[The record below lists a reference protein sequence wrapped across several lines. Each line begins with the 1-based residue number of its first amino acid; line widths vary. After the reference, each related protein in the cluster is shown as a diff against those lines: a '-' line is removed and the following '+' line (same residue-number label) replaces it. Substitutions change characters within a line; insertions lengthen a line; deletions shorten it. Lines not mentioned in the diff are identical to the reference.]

1 MRAWKTRTGSRFA
14 SRSARKSNWI
24 SPPPRHI
31 LNSAPDDKN
40 KTMSTLTITRHQ
52 KANAAGQSEVT
63 LALDGHLDNSTV
75 ASLDVELRPTL
86 AAHPAQLI
94 FDLAGLK
101 FVTSAG
107 IRAFFVALKQ
117 QKQHGGHV
125 SFVHLQP
132 QIQEVFD
139 IMGKLPDMRVF
150 KDKAELDAYL
160 LLGEEDGAP
169 FAFANDAE
177 LDVYLRARQR
187 SYPQSETSPDKGPQQ
202 S

>member
-1 MRAWKTRTGSRFA
+1 
-14 SRSARKSNWI
+14 
-24 SPPPRHI
+24 
-31 LNSAPDDKN
+31 
-40 KTMSTLTITRHQ
+40 MSTLTINRHQ
-52 KANAAGQSEVT
+52 KANAAGQSEVMV
-63 LALDGHLDNSTV
+63 ALEGRLDNSTV
-75 ASLDVELRPTL
+75 THLDAELRPAL

-117 QKQHGGHV
+117 QKQHGGQL

-139 IMGKLPDMRVF
+139 IMGKLPEMRVF

-160 LLGEEDGAP
+160 LLGDEDGAP

-177 LDVYLRARQR
+177 LDVYLRARQH
-187 SYPQSETSPDKGPQQ
+187 SYPQSEASLNKGPQPK
-202 S
+202 